1 MDTPAKLLAKRIME
15 KFVEEKILSADD
27 AKKIL
32 DKLAT
37 GKLKQE
43 DWQLPIEL
51 AGAKEAK
58 S

>member
-1 MDTPAKLLAKRIME
+1 MDTPAKLLAKRIMD

-27 AKKIL
+27 AKKLL

>member
-1 MDTPAKLLAKRIME
+1 MDTPAKLLAKRIMD
-15 KFVEEKILSADD
+15 KFIEEKILSADD
-27 AKKIL
+27 AKKML
-32 DKLAT
+32 EKLAT